1 MVRRTAEEVEQT
13 RRDLLQ
19 AAQRLFAERGVSQTT
34 LAQVASAAGM
44 TRGAVYWHF
53 DNKADLLRALWSEA
67 KGPVNR
73 FQEQIRAQ
81 LDEHGGLEA
90 LRSALLVS
98 LNAVVNDE
106 DYRQSLRIM
115 LINSEQVGELAECFA
130 QEDEQIDLIVDGLAQ
145 LLGKLKQAGELAPA
159 LDPAVA
165 ASGLTAYVI
174 GLIYEYLKRPA
185 KVPLDCQAEAL
196 LDLYLRGLRP

>member
-185 KVPLDCQAEAL
+185 KVPLDRQAEAL